1 MKMLWIDGESLTD
14 SSFSHFGKM
23 VSLELLSVSFADN
36 IGETGITA
44 IASLNKLGKTHLQ
57 DAMKKTE

>member
-14 SSFSHFGKM
+14 SSFSNFGKM

-36 IGETGITA
+36 IGELGLTA
-44 IASLNKLGKTHLQ
+44 IATLTKLGLLHL
-57 DAMKKTE
+57 